1 MRFPAIITRM
11 ILITG
16 GIGFIGGELVRQLSA
31 MGQPYRYLLQPGDRK
46 YIFPRNIDIDVAV
59 SSLSDERG
67 LKAALRDVDV
77 IYHLA
82 SVEQIAGHQDLQQVE
97 VRDVEMLAKTA
108 YASGVRRF
116 FYLSHLGADRASAFG
131 LMKAKGIAEHAI
143 RQSGVPYTIFRSSMV
158 YGAGDIFSAYLVG
171 LLKVFP
177 FVVPIPGDGSVLL
190 QPIWV
195 QDLAACLAWALDM
208 PDTVNS
214 VLEIGGPEYLS
225 FREVLTA
232 IAAEIGSSKRLIQ
245 INPLRMN
252 RLVQYIQSVRKDFP
266 GSAFWL
272 DYLAENRVCALDS
285 LPRVFGINPARFQQK
300 ISYLK
305 PQKEFL
311 IFKRRRRALSSLS
324 NHERKT

>member
-1 MRFPAIITRM
+1 
-11 ILITG
+11 
-16 GIGFIGGELVRQLSA
+16 
-31 MGQPYRYLLQPGDRK
+31 
-46 YIFPRNIDIDVAV
+46 
-59 SSLSDERG
+59 
-67 LKAALRDVDV
+67 
-77 IYHLA
+77 
-82 SVEQIAGHQDLQQVE
+82 
-97 VRDVEMLAKTA
+97 
-108 YASGVRRF
+108 
-116 FYLSHLGADRASAFG
+116 
-131 LMKAKGIAEHAI
+131 MKAKGIAEHAI

-232 IAAEIGSSKRLIQ
+232 IAAEIGSSKRLMQ

-252 RLVQYIQSVRKDFP
+252 RFVQYIQGLRKDFP

-311 IFKRRRRALSSLS
+311 IFKRRRRALASLS
-324 NHERKT
+324 NNERKK